1 MRVLFDTN
9 VVLDV
14 VLKRTPFADAA
25 GYLFDLIDSGQLG
38 GILAPTTLTTV
49 SYFIEKDRSAA
60 VARETLRRLAGRFEV
75 ATVGRAVVEDALAL
89 EFSDFED
96 SVLHEAARHAG
107 ASAIVT
113 RNVEDFAAGSISI
126 YEPNELLT
134 LIRDT

>member
-1 MRVLFDTN
+1 MRALFDTN

-14 VLKRTPFADAA
+14 VLKRKPFAATA
-25 GYLFDLIDSGQLG
+25 GYLFDLVDSGQLG

-49 SYFIEKDRSAA
+49 SYFVEKDRSST
-60 VARETLRRLAGRFEV
+60 VARETIRSLIGRFEV
-75 ATVGRAVVEDALAL
+75 AAVGRAVIDDALGL

-96 SVLHEAARHAG
+96 SVLHEGARQAG

-126 YEPNELLT
+126 YEPSELLS
-134 LIRDT
+134 LIRDM